1 MGNIRKS
8 RKIVI
13 AVISVLT
20 VISAGI
26 AGYCGYKSSVSGV
39 ATDIRYLVQDKTP
52 QIGDEYYLFCVRDDL
67 FEAADDIL
75 VYEDYIEA
83 EDRYVSIPIESNNGN
98 LSYRFNV
105 KVVETDPQ
113 LPDRFA
119 QSCRDYYQTLYDKLQ
134 AKKETV
140 DPNDSESMEK
150 IRKAEELV
158 NGFLT
163 DEVYERDKSSITPYT
178 FRATNTI
185 NYYVIGLIAE
195 AVAVLLAVVLIY
207 AVLGIWISGKKLA
220 LGSLALVLA
229 ISIISGVIFRN
240 EIATMASIKEYAP
253 GMYVCNIQNDYKLD
267 EMLSTDIRNSDSL
280 IALISKKLMGG
291 ISLPIDAHH
300 FGCSSFSCVNDQGS
314 HLLCRNYDY
323 LDTDGMI
330 IYSNREGAYASI
342 AVCDLQWARFAG
354 TDSIAKPDSL
364 LGRFV
369 LRGAA
374 PYMSV
379 DGMNDQGLGISILS
393 LTNPER
399 RPDTGKTDTIILL
412 AIRGILDKC
421 ATVDEAVTFLSSYDV
436 HSMFDKDNHLF
447 ITDKSG
453 KSVVAEW
460 VNDELTISE
469 INYVT
474 NYYIATHEYD
484 DERRFVTLK
493 NKLKESN
500 GVLTM
505 DETMDLLKDAS
516 QDSENG
522 IQTEWS
528 CVYDLDHFVLY
539 IYNDRNRDNYYIIT
553 FPESFK

>member
-1 MGNIRKS
+1 MGKVRKS

-13 AVISVLT
+13 AVFAILT
-20 VISAGI
+20 VVATGI
-26 AGYCGYKSSVSGV
+26 AAYCGYKSSTSGI
-39 ATDIRYLVQDKTP
+39 ATDINYVVRDKTP
-52 QIGDEYYLFCVRDDL
+52 QIGDKYYLFCLSDELFEVNDDL
-67 FEAADDIL
+67 C
-75 VYEDYIEA
+75 VYETTLEK
-83 EDRYVSIPIESNNGN
+83 EDLNICIPIVSDGK

-105 KVVETDPQ
+105 EVVETDPAI
-113 LPDRFA
+113 PDKFA
-119 QSCRDYYQTLYDKLQ
+119 QGCRDYYQELYDKLQ
-134 AKKETV
+134 AKKKTV
-140 DPNDSESMEK
+140 DASDSEAMER
-150 IRKAEELV
+150 IRKAEEMIE
-158 NGFLT
+158 GFISEET
-163 DEVYERDKSSITPYT
+163 YERDKNCITPYT
-178 FRATNTI
+178 FRVTNTVD
-185 NYYVIGLIAE
+185 YFTLALISKI
-195 AVAVLLAVVLIY
+195 VTVVLAIILLY
-207 AVLGIWISGKKLA
+207 SVLGIWVSGKKLV
-220 LGSLALVLA
+220 LGSLALVLS
-229 ISIISGVIFRN
+229 ISIISGVILRK

-267 EMLSTDIRNSDSL
+267 EMLSMDVRDTDSMISNL
-280 IALISKKLMGG
+280 SKKLFGG
-291 ISLPIDAHH
+291 LSLPIDAHR

-314 HLLCRNYDY
+314 HLFCRNYDY

-342 AVCDLQWARFAG
+342 AVCDLQWVRFAG
-354 TDSIAKPDSL
+354 TGSIAKPDSL

-379 DGMNDQGLGISILS
+379 DGMNDQGLGISIMS
-393 LTNPER
+393 LNNVER
-399 RPDTGKTDTIILL
+399 RPDTDKTDTIIIL

-421 ATVDEAVTFLSSYDV
+421 ATVDEAVAFLSSYDV

-460 VNDELTISE
+460 VNDELTITE

-474 NYYIATHEYD
+474 NYIIATHEND
-484 DERRFVTLK
+484 DDRRFVVLK
-493 NKLKESN
+493 NKLEDAK

-505 DETMDLLKDAS
+505 DEAMDLLKDAS
-516 QDSENG
+516 QYSEDSF
-522 IQTEWS
+522 QTEWS

-539 IYNDRNRDNYYIIT
+539 IYNDLDRDNYYIIT

>member
-13 AVISVLT
+13 TVFLILT
-20 VISAGI
+20 VVATGV
-26 AGYCGYKSSVSGV
+26 AAFCGYKTSASAL
-39 ATDIRYLVQDKTP
+39 ATDINYVFDGKTP
-52 QIGDEYYLFCVRDDL
+52 QIGDKLYLFCLPDDL
-67 FEAADDIL
+67 FEVSDGL
-75 VYEDYIEA
+75 CVFETYLEKEDLNIC
-83 EDRYVSIPIESNNGN
+83 VPIESEGK

-105 KVVETDPQ
+105 EVVETDPGT
-113 LPDRFA
+113 PDRFA
-119 QSCRDYYQTLYDKLQ
+119 QGCRNYYQSLYDKLQ
-134 AKKETV
+134 ANKESI
-140 DPNDSESMEK
+140 DPGDLEK
-150 IRKAEELV
+150 LERIRKAEEMIS
-158 NGFLT
+158 GYMS
-163 DEVYERDKSSITPYT
+163 DETYERDKKCITPYT
-178 FRATNTI
+178 FRATNSFDYFTLEL
-185 NYYVIGLIAE
+185 VSTP
-195 AVAVLLAVVLIY
+195 VAVISAIVLLY

-267 EMLSTDIRNSDSL
+267 EMLSTDVRNSDSL

-369 LRGAA
+369 LRAAA

-505 DETMDLLKDAS
+505 DEAMDLLKDAS

>member
-1 MGNIRKS
+1 MGKIGKS

-13 AVISVLT
+13 AAVSVLT
-20 VISAGI
+20 AVATGL
-26 AGYCGYKSSVSGV
+26 AVYFNYKAETSGL
-39 ATDIRYLVQDKTP
+39 ATDISYAVKDNTP
-52 QIGDEYYLFCVRDDL
+52 KVGDELYLFCLQEDL
-67 FEAADDIL
+67 YKVSDTL
-75 VYEDYIEA
+75 WVYEDYDEK
-83 EDRYVSIPIESNNGN
+83 EERYICVPIESENGP
-98 LSYRFNV
+98 LSKRFSV
-105 KVVETDPQ
+105 RVVETDPQ
-113 LPDRFA
+113 MPDKFA
-119 QSCRDYYQTLYDKLQ
+119 QSCRDYYQSMYDKLR
-134 AKKETV
+134 AKKESADLDPEAKERLLKFEETV
-140 DPNDSESMEK
+140 KNLLNDE
-150 IRKAEELV
+150 
-158 NGFLT
+158 T
-163 DEVYERDKSSITPYT
+163 YERDRNSITSYS
-178 FRATNTI
+178 FRATNTL
-185 NYYVIGLIAE
+185 NYFAIGFVSTVA
-195 AVAVLLAVVLIY
+195 AVVLAIVLIY

-220 LGSLALVLA
+220 LGSVAMVLLLC
-229 ISIISGVIFRN
+229 IISGIVFRK

-253 GMYVCNIQNDYKLD
+253 GMYVCNIQNDYYLD
-267 EMLSTDIRNSDSL
+267 EMLSTDIKDTDSL
-280 IALISKKLMGG
+280 IAVLSKKLMGG
-291 ISLPIDAHH
+291 FMLPIDAHH

-393 LTNPER
+393 LSNSEK
-399 RPDTGKTDTIILL
+399 RPNTPKTDTIVIL

-421 ATVDEAVTFLSSYDV
+421 ANVDEAVKLLDSYDV
-436 HSMFDKDNHLF
+436 HSMFDKEVHLF
-447 ITDKSG
+447 ISDKSG

-460 VNDELTISE
+460 INDELTVTE

-474 NYYIATHEYD
+474 NYYIATHEFD
-484 DERRFVTLK
+484 DESRFVTLK
-493 NKLKESN
+493 TKLETSK

-505 DETMDLLKDAS
+505 DEALDLLKEAS
-516 QDSENG
+516 QDSEDSV
-522 IQTEWS
+522 QTEWS

-539 IYNDRNRDNYYIIT
+539 IYNDRDRDNYYIIT